1 MSNLTAADKLYFE
14 RLFDMHGGYVLD
26 FSNDRFRQFFEN
38 FKIDINSVRYQSNGT
53 SKANRMRAF
62 WNEESDALVGP
73 VLSELLGYVEVL
85 CESGDRELSPV
96 LLEKGRKIVAKI
108 SGIAPDEN
116 LLTTEEYPKKEFEIP
131 NIQDLPVDN
140 DVAEIIQDRLKE
152 AQKCQEMG
160 AYLSFIVLCGSI
172 LEAVLIGARQ
182 KDQEKFNRSAKAPKA
197 KGKIK
202 EFRYWHLGD
211 LIDVASDIKLLNTD
225 VEEFSH
231 GLRDFRNY
239 IHPDKQLQA
248 GFKPDKYTAKICLE
262 VLKAALADVSSAR

>member
-1 MSNLTAADKLYFE
+1 MSNLTAADKRCLE
-14 RLFDMHGGYVLD
+14 KVFDMDGGYVLD
-26 FSNDRFRQFFEN
+26 FSDEAFGQFFESFN
-38 FKIDINSVRYQSNGT
+38 VDIHGVRYQTYGS
-53 SKANRMRAF
+53 SKAKKMRAF
-62 WNEESDALVGP
+62 WNEESDALVGR
-73 VLSELLGYVEVL
+73 VLSELLDYVEVL
-85 CESGDRELSPV
+85 CESGDRDRSPV
-96 LLEKGRKIVAKI
+96 LLDKGRKIVARI

-116 LLTTEEYPKKEFEIP
+116 LLTTEEYPKKDFEIP

-152 AQKCQEMG
+152 AQKCQEVG